1 MKNHAQFSACKHNVL
16 EHSALPARLLVDD
29 THTHILTDCEE
40 GNLVS
45 VPGVGVNTP
54 HGGS

>member
-16 EHSALPARLLVDD
+16 EHSAPPARLLVDD

-45 VPGVGVNTP
+45 VPGVGGNTP